1 MSRYPGITGTAD
13 AVADFYFIVPLE
25 CSLFNQAELPQLF
38 KQKRTFAA
46 SQISGFNSPEL
57 PKKRPCIPPP
67 IPEVAAIEVF

>member
-1 MSRYPGITGTAD
+1 MPPKENKIG
-13 AVADFYFIVPLE
+13 LE
-25 CSLFNQAELPQLF
+25 QVIRQKLVVIGFLRRLGN

>member
-1 MSRYPGITGTAD
+1 MTTIDQSS
-13 AVADFYFIVPLE
+13 AV
-25 CSLFNQAELPQLF
+25 